1 MKNFEAKPCWK
12 NIPMYA
18 NLILSKEKCQIG
30 FFDSF
35 ARETTYQ
42 WPEIFVI
49 PSYRITK
56 P

>member
-30 FFDSF
+30 FFDRF
-35 ARETTYQ
+35 AIY
-42 WPEIFVI
+42 PGA
-49 PSYRITK
+49 TK
-56 P
+56 PLNT